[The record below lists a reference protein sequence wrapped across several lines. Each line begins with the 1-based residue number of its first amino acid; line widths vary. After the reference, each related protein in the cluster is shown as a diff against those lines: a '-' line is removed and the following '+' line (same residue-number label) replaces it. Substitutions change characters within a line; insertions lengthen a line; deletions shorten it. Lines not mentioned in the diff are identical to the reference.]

1 MEGYIT
7 VPVEPYEI
15 PYRSLLPRLDEAD
28 NLLVTSCVSASHMA
42 YSSIRMEPQYMI
54 LGHAAGV
61 ASAIAATSDVAVHR
75 VDLERLQERL
85 REQDQILSLEER

>member
-15 PYRSLLPRLDEAD
+15 PYRSLLPRADEAE

-42 YSSIRMEPQYMI
+42 YSSIRMEPQYVI

-61 ASAIAATSDVAVHR
+61 AAVLAVESEVAVHR
-75 VDLERLQERL
+75 VDLERLRS
-85 REQDQILSLEER
+85 R